1 MSRSGFCLFVYFDM
15 SSSSG
20 VSWVLVV
27 LLGIKLW
34 AFGKLSTVALS
45 DSVKPIYFFI
55 VLANFFDYASSCCI
69 SSLEIKV
76 LLEDWSGIFEL
87 TVLYKEN

>member
-1 MSRSGFCLFVYFDM
+1 M
-15 SSSSG
+15 
-20 VSWVLVV
+20 
-27 LLGIKLW
+27 
-34 AFGKLSTVALS
+34 STVALS

-55 VLANFFDYASSCCI
+55 VLADFFDYANSCCI

-87 TVLYKEN
+87 TVLIRRIDYLRDYDLENDDDRNCVVIKVFFKCV